1 MPGNMTMLDIVL
13 IIIARAGGVIFVYM
27 GSLFDVNVFRKAKV
41 RDDEIKRFVTH
52 TGLGML
58 ICASSLGLLIG
69 LHSARAVQREFYE
82 QVLVTTAIT
91 LTCAIGFPLFMLKIT
106 LFQLYSRSKAKRR
119 LRDVEPDLQFKEAM
133 DRIEAQI
140 EALPKDIW
148 NTILDWRKKHNE
160 HK

>member
-1 MPGNMTMLDIVL
+1 ML
-13 IIIARAGGVIFVYM
+13 
-27 GSLFDVNVFRKAKV
+27 
-41 RDDEIKRFVTH
+41 T
-52 TGLGML
+52 
-58 ICASSLGLLIG
+58 
-69 LHSARAVQREFYE
+69 
-82 QVLVTTAIT
+82 
-91 LTCAIGFPLFMLKIT
+91 IT